1 MKINKNYTDAGNKN
15 SPLDKVV
22 DHINS
27 KRIWFKEIELSRGE
41 FLKLENTIDTN
52 LYLIDEGSLRFF
64 IQDDHDDKTIRF
76 GYGGELVAALDSY
89 ISEKAS
95 PLNIQAIRRTKLKVI
110 HKKDFKELI
119 DNSDVLKIAWEKIL
133 GGLILEC
140 MEREIDILTKSPQG
154 RYNRVFSRSPR
165 LFQEVPHKYIAS
177 YLNMTPET
185 LSRINKS

>member
-64 IQDDHDDKTIRF
+64 
-76 GYGGELVAALDSY
+76 Y
-89 ISEKAS
+89 
-95 PLNIQAIRRTKLKVI
+95 P
-110 HKKDFKELI
+110 
-119 DNSDVLKIAWEKIL
+119 
-133 GGLILEC
+133 
-140 MEREIDILTKSPQG
+140 G
-154 RYNRVFSRSPR
+154 RSR
-165 LFQEVPHKYIAS
+165 
-177 YLNMTPET
+177 
-185 LSRINKS
+185 